1 MSIKKAKQV
10 KKDEKQAEKTVKAVE
25 KATEKAVE
33 EVKQEVKKAKKVEAA
48 AVKKEE
54 KKIEKAAEAK
64 VKTEEKTQKKEAAK
78 KEEAPVVLA
87 PEKQKKA
94 AEKADEKQKKVAE
107 KAAKKV
113 QKKLEK
119 TDKEEVKLEEKAVEK
134 AEKENEKIEEKLAEK
149 QLKEEE
155 TEKIVPEGN
164 KEQAESQQK
173 DIEVEVV
180 RKRSLLFV
188 ASECN
193 PFVGTGGLA
202 DVIGSLPLA
211 ISERGNYDVRVILPL
226 YGTMDEGYRNHLTYI
241 GNFNVPVG
249 WRNQYCGLF
258 SYKRKG
264 VTYLFIDN
272 EYYFRRPTL
281 YGHYDDGER
290 FAFFSRAV
298 LEAMQYMNWYPDVMH
313 CHDWQT
319 ALAVIYLKTIY
330 ANRWGFDHIR
340 AIFTIHNI
348 EYQGKYGK
356 EILEDLFGLPYDVEP
371 ALDYDGCLNLMKGAI
386 QLSDYVTTVSK
397 TYAEEIKNEYFAHGL
412 QYAIND
418 NAGKIIGILNGIS
431 EEVYNPETDKALFKN
446 YSVSDMSGKA
456 VCKAELQ
463 KMLGLPERADV
474 PVIAI
479 ISRLV
484 AHKGLDLVKCIL
496 EELLAENVQVVIL
509 GKGEAYYEGYF
520 GYIADNYRGK
530 CKTIIAYN
538 KDLSSKIYS
547 GADIFLMPSKQEPCG
562 LSQMI
567 ACRYGTVPVVR
578 RTGGLNDSI
587 TAYNTDRKGGNGFAF
602 SNYNAHEMLYVLKDA
617 IYTYGNKEEWNKIVK
632 CAMTTDFSW
641 KKSAAEYEKLYD
653 LFK

>member
-33 EVKQEVKKAKKVEAA
+33 EVKQEVKKAKNSEAA

-54 KKIEKAAEAK
+54 KKIEKAAEVK

-87 PEKQKKA
+87 PEKQKKTV
-94 AEKADEKQKKVAE
+94 EKVAK
-107 KAAKKV
+107 KA

-119 TDKEEVKLEEKAVEK
+119 TDKEEVKLEEKAVER
-134 AEKENEKIEEKLAEK
+134 AEKENEKLEEKLAKK

-155 TEKIVPEGN
+155 AEKIVPEEN

-397 TYAEEIKNEYFAHGL
+397 T
-412 QYAIND
+412 
-418 NAGKIIGILNGIS
+418 
-431 EEVYNPETDKALFKN
+431 
-446 YSVSDMSGKA
+446 
-456 VCKAELQ
+456 
-463 KMLGLPERADV
+463 
-474 PVIAI
+474 
-479 ISRLV
+479 
-484 AHKGLDLVKCIL
+484 
-496 EELLAENVQVVIL
+496 
-509 GKGEAYYEGYF
+509 
-520 GYIADNYRGK
+520 
-530 CKTIIAYN
+530 
-538 KDLSSKIYS
+538 
-547 GADIFLMPSKQEPCG
+547 
-562 LSQMI
+562 
-567 ACRYGTVPVVR
+567 
-578 RTGGLNDSI
+578 
-587 TAYNTDRKGGNGFAF
+587 
-602 SNYNAHEMLYVLKDA
+602 
-617 IYTYGNKEEWNKIVK
+617 
-632 CAMTTDFSW
+632 
-641 KKSAAEYEKLYD
+641 
-653 LFK
+653 

>member
-33 EVKQEVKKAKKVEAA
+33 EVKEEVKKAKNSEAT

-54 KKIEKAAEAK
+54 KKIEKAAETK

-94 AEKADEKQKKVAE
+94 AEKV
-107 KAAKKV
+107 AKKV

-155 TEKIVPEGN
+155 AEKIVPEKN

-348 EYQGKYGK
+348 EYQGKYG
-356 EILEDLFGLPYDVEP
+356 
-371 ALDYDGCLNLMKGAI
+371 
-386 QLSDYVTTVSK
+386 
-397 TYAEEIKNEYFAHGL
+397 
-412 QYAIND
+412 
-418 NAGKIIGILNGIS
+418 
-431 EEVYNPETDKALFKN
+431 
-446 YSVSDMSGKA
+446 
-456 VCKAELQ
+456 
-463 KMLGLPERADV
+463 
-474 PVIAI
+474 
-479 ISRLV
+479 
-484 AHKGLDLVKCIL
+484 
-496 EELLAENVQVVIL
+496 
-509 GKGEAYYEGYF
+509 
-520 GYIADNYRGK
+520 
-530 CKTIIAYN
+530 
-538 KDLSSKIYS
+538 
-547 GADIFLMPSKQEPCG
+547 
-562 LSQMI
+562 
-567 ACRYGTVPVVR
+567 
-578 RTGGLNDSI
+578 
-587 TAYNTDRKGGNGFAF
+587 
-602 SNYNAHEMLYVLKDA
+602 
-617 IYTYGNKEEWNKIVK
+617 
-632 CAMTTDFSW
+632 TDFSTLLTTTR
-641 KKSAAEYEKLYD
+641 AR
-653 LFK
+653 